1 MLAGIRQN
9 PTFIYLRTTH
19 YWLPITNDGD
29 EHQHSTHF
37 TRLLVSS
44 RGCKSLG
51 AIKQPLR

>member
-1 MLAGIRQN
+1 MLADIRQN

-51 AIKQPLR
+51 AIKRH